1 MLTPEYLLMISE
13 GGEDIAEYLHG
24 YTIQKII
31 DRIIARLDHGDDY
44 RLTATDKWQIEVLQE
59 AGYLLEDI
67 QKEIANKSGLM
78 LTEIQEA
85 MEDAGVKAMEY
96 DDSIYHAAGLSP
108 KPLEQSPH
116 LIRLMQSTYEATAG
130 DWKNFT
136 GTFADAA
143 QQIFIRACDE
153 AYMKVAS
160 GTVSYSQALVEA
172 VEAVARDGVEVT
184 YTKYDPE
191 TGAVKSVH
199 TDTIETATLR
209 CIRTGVSQATGRIQ
223 MARLEEMD
231 WDTILTSAHVGARP
245 GDGGPNGTNHIW
257 WQGRFFSRSGKDK
270 RYPPFVESTGYGTVT
285 GLCGANCRH
294 SFGPGDGVH
303 NPFDTKDVSFADQNE
318 AYEIQ
323 QRQRTLERRIR
334 KTKRECMGLQEAVSK
349 AKAPEAVEKLTRTYE
364 RKAALL
370 AKQNAA
376 YNDYCDQHDLK
387 RLSERLT
394 IAKWDRS
401 QAAKARAAAKR
412 YANGK

>member
-1 MLTPEYLLMISE
+1 MLTPEYLLLISE

-44 RLTATDKWQIEVLQE
+44 ILTATDKWQIEVLQE

-67 QKEIANKSGLM
+67 QKEISQKTGLM
-78 LTEIQEA
+78 LTEIREA
-85 MEDAGVKAMEY
+85 MEDAGVKALEY
-96 DDSIYHAAGLSP
+96 DDSIYRAAGLSP

-116 LIRLMQSTYEATAG
+116 LIRLMQSTYEATVG
-130 DWKNFT
+130 DWRNFA

-143 QQIFIRACDE
+143 QQTFIRACDE

-160 GTVSYSQALVEA
+160 GTTSYSQALVEA
-172 VEAVARDGVEVT
+172 VEAIAKDGVEVT
-184 YTKYDPE
+184 YP
-191 TGAVKSVH
+191 TGH

-223 MARLEEMD
+223 MARMDEMGVD
-231 WDTILTSAHVGARP
+231 LVLVSSHLGARP
-245 GDGGPNGTNHIW
+245 EHAE
-257 WQGRFFSRSGKDK
+257 WQGKIYSRSGNDPK
-270 RYPPFVESTGYGTVT
+270 YPDFVKSTGYGTVT
-285 GLCGANCRH
+285 GLCGANCCH
-294 SFGPGDGVH
+294 NFGPYIEGMH
-303 NPFDTKDVSFADQNE
+303 NPFDDYDSDENRE

-349 AKAPEAVEKLTRTYE
+349 AETPEAVEKLTRTYE

-394 IAKWDRS
+394 IAKWDRN
-401 QAAKARAAAKR
+401 QAAKARAAARRWAKEH
-412 YANGK
+412 G

>member
-1 MLTPEYLLMISE
+1 MLTPEYLLLISE
-13 GGEDIAEYLHG
+13 GGEDIAEYLHI

-31 DRIIARLDHGDDY
+31 DRIIARLDHGDNY
-44 RLTATDKWQIEVLQE
+44 TLTATDKWQIQTLQE

-67 QKEIANKSGLM
+67 QKEISQKTGMM

-85 MEDAGVKAMEY
+85 MEDAGVKALEY
-96 DDSIYHAAGLSP
+96 DDSIYRAAGLSP

-116 LIRLMQSTYEATAG
+116 LIRLMQSTYEATVG
-130 DWKNFT
+130 DWRNFT

-143 QQIFIRACDE
+143 QQTFIRACDE

-160 GTVSYSQALVEA
+160 GTTSYSQALVEA
-172 VEAVARDGVEVT
+172 VEAIAKDGVEVT
-184 YTKYDPE
+184 YP
-191 TGAVKSVH
+191 TGH

-223 MARLEEMD
+223 MERMEEMD

-257 WQGRFFSRSGKDK
+257 WQGSFFSRTGKDK

-285 GLCGANCRH
+285 GLCGAGCRH

-303 NPFDTKDVSFADQNE
+303 NPFDTKDVSFADQHE

-349 AKAPEAVEKLTRTYE
+349 AETPEAVEKLTRTYE

-401 QAAKARAAAKR
+401 QAAKARAAARRWAKEH
-412 YANGK
+412 G

>member
-1 MLTPEYLLMISE
+1 
-13 GGEDIAEYLHG
+13 
-24 YTIQKII
+24 
-31 DRIIARLDHGDDY
+31 
-44 RLTATDKWQIEVLQE
+44 
-59 AGYLLEDI
+59 
-67 QKEIANKSGLM
+67 
-78 LTEIQEA
+78 
-85 MEDAGVKAMEY
+85 
-96 DDSIYHAAGLSP
+96 
-108 KPLEQSPH
+108 
-116 LIRLMQSTYEATAG
+116 MQSTYEATLG
-130 DWKNFT
+130 EWQNFT

-143 QQIFIRACDE
+143 QQTFIRACDE

-160 GTVSYSQALVEA
+160 GTTSYSQALVEA
-172 VEAVARDGVEVT
+172 VEAIAKDGATVEWTRPDPVT
-184 YTKYDPE
+184 GLPE
-191 TGAVKSVH
+191 VYH

-223 MARLEEMD
+223 MARMDEMGVD
-231 WDTILTSAHVGARP
+231 LVLVSSHMGARP
-245 GDGGPNGTNHIW
+245 EHAE
-257 WQGRFFSRSGKDK
+257 WQGKIYSRNGNDSK
-270 RYPPFVESTGYGTVT
+270 YPDFVKSTGYGTVT

-294 SFGPGDGVH
+294 NFGPYIEGMH
-303 NPFDTKDVSFADQNE
+303 NPFDDYDSEENRE

-349 AKAPEAVEKLTRTYE
+349 AKTPEAVEKLTRTYE

-412 YANGK
+412 YANEHR

>member
-1 MLTPEYLLMISE
+1 MLTPEYLLQISE
-13 GGEDIAEYLHG
+13 GGEEIAERIHQYA
-24 YTIQKII
+24 IKQII

-44 RLTATDKWQIEVLQE
+44 ILTATDKWQIEVLQE

-67 QKEIANKSGLM
+67 QKEIAQKTGLM
-78 LTEIQEA
+78 QTEIQEA

-96 DDSIYHAAGLSP
+96 DDSIYRAAGLSP

-116 LIRLMQSTYEATAG
+116 LIRLMQSTYEATVG

-143 QQIFIRACDE
+143 QQTFIRACDE

-160 GTVSYSQALVEA
+160 GATSYSQALVEA
-172 VEAVARDGVEVT
+172 VEAIAKDGVEVT
-184 YTKYDPE
+184 YP
-191 TGAVKSVH
+191 TGH

-209 CIRTGVSQATGRIQ
+209 CIRTGVSQAAGRIQ
-223 MARLEEMD
+223 MARMEEMD

-257 WQGRFFSRSGKDK
+257 WQGRFFSRTGKDK
-270 RYPPFVESTGYGTVT
+270 RHPPFVESTGYGTVT

-303 NPFDTKDVSFADQNE
+303 NPFDTKDVNFADQHE

-349 AKAPEAVEKLTRTYE
+349 AETTEAVEKLTRTYE
-364 RKAALL
+364 KKAALL

>member
-1 MLTPEYLLMISE
+1 MLTPEYLLQISE
-13 GGEDIAEYLHG
+13 GGEEIAERIHQYS
-24 YTIQKII
+24 IKQII
-31 DRIIARLDHGDDY
+31 DRIVLRLDRGDGY
-44 RLTATDKWQIEVLQE
+44 ILTARDKWQIQTLQE

-67 QKEIANKSGLM
+67 QKEIAQKTGLM
-78 LTEIQEA
+78 MTEIQEA

-96 DDSIYHAAGLSP
+96 DDSIYRAAGLSP

-116 LIRLMQSTYEATAG
+116 LVRLMQATYEATVG

-136 GTFADAA
+136 GTFAKAA
-143 QQIFIRACDE
+143 QQTFIRACDK
-153 AYMKVAS
+153 AYIEVAS
-160 GTVSYSQALVEA
+160 GMTSYSEALVEA
-172 VEAVARDGVEVT
+172 VEAIARNGVIVE
-184 YTKYDPE
+184 YPS
-191 TGAVKSVH
+191 GH

-223 MARLEEMD
+223 MARMEEMGID
-231 WDTILTSAHVGARP
+231 LVLVSSHLGARP
-245 GDGGPNGTNHIW
+245 EHQL
-257 WQGRFFSRSGKDK
+257 WQGRIYSRSGNDPK
-270 RYPPFVESTGYGTVT
+270 YPDFVKSTGYGTVT

-294 SFGPGDGVH
+294 NFGPYIEGMH
-303 NPFDTKDVSFADQNE
+303 NPFDDYDSEENQK

-349 AKAPEAVEKLTRTYE
+349 AKTPEAVEKLTKTYE

-401 QAAKARAAAKR
+401 QAAKARAAAKKYQEGR
-412 YANGK
+412 K

>member
-1 MLTPEYLLMISE
+1 MLTPEYLLRISE
-13 GGEDIAEYLHG
+13 GGEEIAE
-24 YTIQKII
+24 
-31 DRIIARLDHGDDY
+31 RIHQNAIKQIVERIVLRLDRGDDY
-44 RLTATDKWQIEVLQE
+44 IFTARDKWQLQTLQE

-67 QKEIANKSGLM
+67 QKEIARETGLM
-78 LTEIQEA
+78 QKEIAEA
-85 MEDAGVKAMEY
+85 MEDAGVKALSY
-96 DDSIYHAAGLSP
+96 DDEIYKSAGLSP
-108 KPLEQSPH
+108 TPLEQSPH
-116 LIRLMQSTYEATAG
+116 LIRLMQSTYEATMG

-143 QQIFIRACDE
+143 QQSFIKAMDN
-153 AYMKVAS
+153 AYTQVAS
-160 GTVSYSQALVEA
+160 GSMSYSEALVEA
-172 VEAVARDGVEVT
+172 VNGIVGGIEVR
-184 YTKYDPE
+184 YPS
-191 TGAVKSVH
+191 GH

-223 MARLEEMD
+223 MARMDEMD

-245 GDGGPNGTNHIW
+245 GDGGANGTNHIW

-270 RYPPFVESTGYGTVT
+270 RFPPFKESTGYGTVT
-285 GLCGANCRH
+285 GLCGAGCRH

-303 NPFDTKDVSFADQNE
+303 NPFDTKDINYADQYQ

-334 KTKRECMGLQEAVSK
+334 KTKRECMGLQDAVDKAETPESKEEAK
-349 AKAPEAVEKLTRTYE
+349 RAYD

-376 YNDYCDQHDLK
+376 YNEFCDENGLK

-401 QAAKARAAAKR
+401 QAAKARAAAR
-412 YANGK
+412 RWQSEH